1 MQDFYVNPVL
11 DSTKSIGIKTN
22 INNIQK
28 DITINSNNLET
39 SVTKDQ
45 DKTQNK
51 KPDIFINPPTTCTQ
65 EAVDGIKYDF
75 NDGLRILFPQN
86 GKKYRCLFADNDTDI
101 VLYCNDTIPGCLIT
115 STKKFY
121 INFKLEIYEQEKYDK
136 PIFTHEF
143 NCKDKDVLIQI
154 PDGAIGDAIAWFS
167 YVEPFYKKTQCKCHV
182 MMPKRFI
189 ELYSKQYPD
198 LHFVTREEAEKLT
211 PYATYRLG
219 LYFKGDVDHQP
230 WDFRLIG
237 LHTQAGYLLG
247 LRDKELLESAP
258 RFDLS
263 AKRQIKEKYVVIA
276 THSSS
281 HCKMWNNPA
290 GWREVIK
297 YLKEQGYRVLCID
310 KLNEYGENQVW
321 HHTPNGCEDFTGDL
335 PLQERINLIKD
346 ADMFIGVSSG
356 LSWIAWC
363 CKVPVIMI
371 SGFTAPW
378 NEFYTPYRVIN
389 EQVCHGCWNDTRCEF
404 VHEDFLWCPR
414 KTKPEE
420 KFECTKMISSKM
432 VINQINKIIKK

>member
-1 MQDFYVNPVL
+1 MNDICIAPAMN
-11 DSTKSIGIKTN
+11 TEKTIGIKADL
-22 INNIQK
+22 NNSSVPDIKPGNQAIQ
-28 DITINSNNLET
+28 
-39 SVTKDQ
+39 
-45 DKTQNK
+45 QN
-51 KPDIFINPPTTCTQ
+51 KPDIFINPPQECTQ
-65 EAVDGIKYDF
+65 EAVEGIRFDF
-75 NDGLRILFPQN
+75 NDGIRISFPQN
-86 GKKYRCLFADNDTDI
+86 DKKYRCLFADMDSDI
-101 VLYCNDTIPGCLIT
+101 ILYCNDTIPGCVIT
-115 STKKFY
+115 STKKWY
-121 INFKLEIYEQEKYDK
+121 INFKLEIYADQEYEK
-136 PIFTHEF
+136 PIFSHEF
-143 NCKDKDVLIQI
+143 NCKDKDVLVQI

-167 YVEPFYKKTQCKCHV
+167 YVEPFQKKTQCNCYV
-182 MMPKRFI
+182 MMPQRFI
-189 ELYSKQYPD
+189 DLYAKQYPD
-198 LHFVTREEAEKLT
+198 LHLITREEAEKIV
-211 PYATYRLG
+211 PYATFKLG
-219 LYFKGDVDHQP
+219 LYFKDDVDHQP

-237 LHTQAGYLLG
+237 LHEQAGYLLG
-247 LRDKELLESAP
+247 LRDKELEENAP

-263 AKRQIKEKYVVIA
+263 AERQIKEKYVVIA

-281 HCKMWNNPA
+281 HCKMWNNPS

-310 KLNEYGENQVW
+310 KMNEYGEKQVW

-363 CKVPVIMI
+363 CRVPVILI

-414 KTKPEE
+414 KTDENE
-420 KFECTKMISSKM
+420 KFECSKMISSKM
-432 VINQINKIIKK
+432 VITQINKIMNK